1 MDLSFS
7 LDFNSVFFRCVEDCS
22 EPIMISDHAG
32 RLQYVNPSWCATYG
46 YNKEEAIGDTPRLLR
61 SQHQSDEFYRD
72 MWRQILDPTIAVWK
86 GEVVN
91 RAKDGRFV
99 PVFLTITPYK
109 SGQEIVGYM
118 AIAVDLSERRSMERQ
133 ILRQDR
139 LASIGMLASGLAHE
153 IGNPLGVIRG
163 RAEIIMNT
171 LQSGISTRAAIDS
184 ATQGLDT
191 IVNQIDRISRLI
203 ESLLKIS
210 RIPQEI
216 RLTHVRLGPIAQEVE
231 SLMGENIR
239 RNGIKLENRLIAKEL
254 ANTGKPTESSFAVLA
269 DAQHLQQILLNLLIN
284 GVHAIEEERKRSRRV
299 DHTLAIDA
307 IQGSDGCTTLI
318 VEDTGCGLSPEVKRR
333 MFEPFFTTK
342 TPGQGTGL
350 GLAIVTR
357 LVEEMQG
364 KIVAESAG
372 PGLGSKVLVQ
382 LKSSSLASTESA
394 ATNP

>member
-1 MDLSFS
+1 MPLEFS
-7 LDFNSVFFRCVEDCS
+7 LDSNSVFFRCVEDCS
-22 EPIMISDHAG
+22 EPIMISDRIGH
-32 RLQYVNPSWCATYG
+32 LQYVNPAWCETYG
-46 YNKEEAIGDTPRLLR
+46 YTKAEAIGATPRLLR
-61 SQHQSDEFYRD
+61 SMHQSDEFYRD
-72 MWRQILDPTIAVWK
+72 MWRQILDPTIGVWK

-118 AIAVDLSERRSMERQ
+118 AIAVDLTERRSMERQ

-139 LASIGMLASGLAHE
+139 LASVGMLASSLAHE

-163 RAEIIMNT
+163 RAEILMNT
-171 LQSGISTRAAIDS
+171 LQSGINSSTNLES

-191 IVNQIDRISRLI
+191 IIGQIDRISRLI

-210 RIPQEI
+210 RVPQEI
-216 RLTHVRLGPIAQEVE
+216 RLTHVRLAPVIHEVE
-231 SLMGENIR
+231 ILMGENIR
-239 RNGIKLENRLIAKEL
+239 RKGIKLENRTAQGDHGL
-254 ANTGKPTESSFAVLA
+254 GVLA
-269 DAQHLQQILLNLLIN
+269 DVQHLQQILLNLLIN
-284 GVHAIEEERKRSRRV
+284 GVHAIEEERKRSGRT
-299 DHTLAIDA
+299 DHTLIIDA
-307 IQGSDGCTTLI
+307 AAGGDGHTTLS
-318 VEDTGCGLSPEVKRR
+318 VEDTGCGLNPEVKRR

-364 KIVAESAG
+364 KITAESAG
-372 PGLGSKVLVQ
+372 PGLGSRVEVQ
-382 LKSSSLASTESA
+382 LKSSSPASVESA

>member
-1 MDLSFS
+1 MPNNLNFDSQ
-7 LDFNSVFFRCVEDCS
+7 SVFYRCVEDCS
-22 EPIMISDHAG
+22 EPIMISDRTGH
-32 RLQYVNPSWCATYG
+32 LHYVNPAWCDTYG
-46 YNKEEAIGDTPRLLR
+46 YSKAEAMGATPRILR
-61 SQHQSDEFYRD
+61 SQHQSDDFYRD
-72 MWRQILDPTIAVWK
+72 MWRQILDPTIGVWK

-109 SGQEIVGYM
+109 NGQEILGYM
-118 AIAVDLSERRSMERQ
+118 AIAVDLTERRSMEQQ

-139 LASIGMLASGLAHE
+139 LASIGMLASSLAHE

-163 RAEIIMNT
+163 RAEILLNT
-171 LQSGISTRAAIDS
+171 LKS
-184 ATQGLDT
+184 ATASRLNLESAAQGLDT

-210 RIPQEI
+210 RVPQEI
-216 RLTHVRLGPIAQEVE
+216 RLTHVRLVPIAQEVE
-231 SLMGENIR
+231 TLMCENIR
-239 RNGIKLENRLIAKEL
+239 RKGIKFENRLLAKEL
-254 ANTGKPTESSFAVLA
+254 ANKTKPGESGFGVLA
-269 DAQHLQQILLNLLIN
+269 DGQHLQQILLNLLIN
-284 GVHAIEEERKRSRRV
+284 GMHAIEEERKRSGRTEN
-299 DHTLAIDA
+299 TLAIDA
-307 IQGSDGCTTLI
+307 INNGDGYTTLI

-357 LVEEMQG
+357 LVEEMKG
-364 KIVAESAG
+364 KISAESAG
-372 PGLGSKVLVQ
+372 PGLGSRVLVQ
-382 LKSSSLASTESA
+382 LKSSSPASVESA

>member
-1 MDLSFS
+1 MPLKFS
-7 LDFNSVFFRCVEDCS
+7 LDSSSVFFRCVEDCS
-22 EPIMISDHAG
+22 EPIMISDRTGH
-32 RLQYVNPSWCATYG
+32 LQYVNPAWCQTYG
-46 YNKEEAIGDTPRLLR
+46 YSKSEAIGATPRLLR
-61 SQHQSDEFYRD
+61 SLHQSDEFYRD
-72 MWRQILDPTIAVWK
+72 MWRQILDPTIGVWK

-109 SGQEIVGYM
+109 NGRENVGYM
-118 AIAVDLSERRSMERQ
+118 AIAVDLTERRSMERQ

-139 LASIGMLASGLAHE
+139 LASVGMLASSLAHE

-163 RAEIIMNT
+163 RAEILMNT
-171 LQSGISTRAAIDS
+171 LKSGINSSTNLES

-191 IVNQIDRISRLI
+191 IIGQIDRISRLI

-210 RIPQEI
+210 RVPQEI
-216 RLTHVRLGPIAQEVE
+216 RLTHVRLAPVIQEVE
-231 SLMGENIR
+231 VLMGENIR
-239 RNGIKLENRLIAKEL
+239 RKGIKLENRIDDGEL
-254 ANTGKPTESSFAVLA
+254 GLGVLA
-269 DAQHLQQILLNLLIN
+269 DGQHLQQILLNLLIN
-284 GVHAIEEERKRSRRV
+284 GVHAIEEERKRSGRT
-299 DHTLAIDA
+299 DHTLIIDA
-307 IQGSDGCTTLI
+307 AESGNGLTTLS
-318 VEDTGCGLSPEVKRR
+318 VEDTGCGLNPEVKRR

-364 KIVAESAG
+364 KISAESAG
-372 PGLGSKVLVQ
+372 PGLGSRVQVQ
-382 LKSSSLASTESA
+382 LKSSSPASVESA

>member
-1 MDLSFS
+1 MELSFS

-22 EPIMISDHAG
+22 EPIMISDRTG
-32 RLQYVNPSWCATYG
+32 RLKYVNPSWCATYG
-46 YNKEEAIGDTPRLLR
+46 YSKEEAIGDTPRLLR

-99 PVFLTITPYK
+99 TVFLTITPYK

-171 LQSGISTRAAIDS
+171 LRSGISSRAAIDS

-191 IVNQIDRISRLI
+191 ILSQIDRISRLI

-210 RIPQEI
+210 RVPQEI
-216 RLTHVRLGPIAQEVE
+216 RLTNVSLAPIAQEVE
-231 SLMGENIR
+231 TLMAENIR
-239 RNGIKLENRLIAKEL
+239 RNGIKLENRLLAKEL
-254 ANTGKPTESSFAVLA
+254 ANKGKSTESTFGVLA

-284 GVHAIEEERKRSRRV
+284 GVHAIEEERKRSGRV

-307 IQGSDGCTTLI
+307 IQGSDGYTTLI
-318 VEDTGCGLSPEVKRR
+318 VEDTGCGLSEEVKRR

-372 PGLGSKVLVQ
+372 PGLGSKVQVQ
-382 LKSSSLASTESA
+382 LKSSSPASAESA
-394 ATNP
+394 VTNP

>member
-1 MDLSFS
+1 
-7 LDFNSVFFRCVEDCS
+7 
-22 EPIMISDHAG
+22 MISDPTG
-32 RLQYVNPSWCATYG
+32 RLQYVNPAWCATYG
-46 YNKEEAIGDTPRLLR
+46 YTKAEAIGDTPRLLR
-61 SQHQSDEFYRD
+61 SKHQSDEFYRD
-72 MWRQILDPTIAVWK
+72 MWRQILDPTIGVWK

-109 SGQEIVGYM
+109 QGHENVGYM
-118 AIAVDLSERRSMERQ
+118 AIAVDLTERRSMERQ

-163 RAEIIMNT
+163 RAEILLNT
-171 LQSGISTRAAIDS
+171 LQTGITSRASIDA
-184 ATQGLDT
+184 ATLGLGT
-191 IVNQIDRISRLI
+191 IVSQIDRISRLI

-210 RIPQEI
+210 RVPQEI
-216 RLTHVRLGPIAQEVE
+216 RLTHVRLAPIAQEVE
-231 SLMGENIR
+231 TLMGESIR
-239 RNGIKLENRLIAKEL
+239 RNGIKLENRLLEKEK
-254 ANTGKPTESSFAVLA
+254 AIEGKATEFTFGVLA

-284 GVHAIEEERKRSRRV
+284 GVHAIEEERKRSGRV
-299 DHTLAIDA
+299 DHTLTIDA
-307 IQGSDGCTTLI
+307 INSADGYTTLI

-357 LVEEMQG
+357 LVEEMHG

-382 LKSSSLASTESA
+382 LRSSSLASAESA
-394 ATNP
+394 VTNP

>member
-1 MDLSFS
+1 MPLKFT
-7 LDFNSVFFRCVEDCS
+7 LDSSSVFFRCVEDCS
-22 EPIMISDHAG
+22 EPIMISDRTG
-32 RLQYVNPSWCATYG
+32 LLQYVNPAWCATYG
-46 YNKEEAIGDTPRLLR
+46 YTKSEAIGATPRLLR

-72 MWRQILDPTIAVWK
+72 MWRQILDPTIGVWK

-91 RAKDGRFV
+91 RGKDGRFV

-118 AIAVDLSERRSMERQ
+118 AIAVDLTERRSMERQ

-139 LASIGMLASGLAHE
+139 LASIGMLASSLAHE

-163 RAEIIMNT
+163 RAEILQNT
-171 LQSGISTRAAIDS
+171 LQSGIASRASIES

-191 IVNQIDRISRLI
+191 IVSQIDRISRLI

-210 RIPQEI
+210 RVPQEI
-216 RLTHVRLGPIAQEVE
+216 RLTNVRLAPIAQEVE
-231 SLMGENIR
+231 ILMGENIR
-239 RNGIKLENRLIAKEL
+239 QKGIKLENRLIAKC
-254 ANTGKPTESSFAVLA
+254 AAPASSEGRHGFGVLA
-269 DAQHLQQILLNLLIN
+269 DSQHLQQILLNLLIN
-284 GVHAIEEERKRSRRV
+284 GVHAIEEERKRSGRTE
-299 DHTLAIDA
+299 HTMVIDA
-307 IQGSDGCTTLI
+307 IETSDGFTTLI
-318 VEDTGCGLSPEVKRR
+318 VEDSGCGLSPEVKRR

-364 KIVAESAG
+364 RITAESAG
-372 PGLGSKVLVQ
+372 PGLGSRVQVQ
-382 LKSSSLASTESA
+382 LKSSSPVSAESA